1 MLSYVR
7 VDDRALKLAAS
18 SLLILILALILNG
31 AFAVEKSTASTAVD
45 HDVIIIGAGSAGQYA
60 AYELDYLGFDVLVL
74 EARPRRHG
82 MLHPPQVIGSTEV
95 HPMAESVTGSN
106 APNWHYADI
115 VDLDPNRLVRRYPWG
130 KNDDRLYSVNG
141 STVLGT
147 DVTRGKDP
155 EIYDYWDFYYDQSD
169 YTGPD
174 IDVETYLCDTL
185 AVCRG
190 DADFHL
196 YRSGFPGADWMTR
209 LDHIGMRSLAEMESL
224 WDLSG
229 GPQVFAY
236 SSWTDTLD
244 ELYFDDIVDKV
255 ELNHT
260 VTDVDTSGAV
270 AAVTAVDAKCSDC
283 HSQPGPNR
291 GVPIPDTGNHPRVT
305 MTANAVVSTLP
316 VGVLKAGDVTFTP
329 PLPASKLWALNHLG
343 VGNGGKMFLEFS
355 SRVWPTTTNI
365 FLTEGVAGYCWDYE
379 YRGGN
384 GGAVM
389 TCYTVGENADALDAM
404 GSDAARIS
412 AVVSDL
418 DTMYPGTPFS
428 GAFVTGFWKR
438 TDDMLHS
445 KGAYTY
451 PMPGSYPTDGSP
463 SAREVLAEPVGTTLY
478 FAGAPTHNSWA
489 STVVGALDTGL
500 RVAGE
505 IDADHDPVPEPRGS
519 TMLLAGAAF
528 LGLLYRRRVRGSRLG

>member
-1 MLSYVR
+1 LVEIFTETADDDML
-7 VDDRALKLAAS
+7 
-18 SLLILILALILNG
+18 
-31 AFAVEKSTASTAVD
+31 F
-45 HDVIIIGAGSAGQYA
+45 
-60 AYELDYLGFDVLVL
+60 
-74 EARPRRHG
+74 
-82 MLHPPQVIGSTEV
+82 
-95 HPMAESVTGSN
+95 
-106 APNWHYADI
+106 
-115 VDLDPNRLVRRYPWG
+115 
-130 KNDDRLYSVNG
+130 SVNG
-141 STVLGT
+141 STVLST
-147 DVTRGKDP
+147 KANMNSDP

-185 AVCRG
+185 DVCRG

-196 YRSGFPGADWMTR
+196 YRSGFPGADWLTR
-209 LDHIGMRSLAEMESL
+209 LDQIGMRSLAEMESL

-229 GPQVFAY
+229 GAQVFAY

-244 ELYFDDIVDKV
+244 ELYFNEIVDKV
-255 ELNHT
+255 QLNHT

-270 AAVTAVDAKCSDC
+270 AAVTAVDAKCSNC
-283 HSQPGPNR
+283 HAQPGPTR
-291 GVPIPDTGNHPRVT
+291 GVPIPVTGNHPRVT

-343 VGNGGKMFLEFS
+343 VGNGGKMFLQFS

-379 YRGGN
+379 YRGGD
-384 GGAVM
+384 GGTVM
-389 TCYTVGENADALDAM
+389 TCYTVGENADVLDAM
-404 GSDAARIS
+404 GSDNARLA
-412 AVVSDL
+412 AVVADL

-428 GAFVTGFWKR
+428 DAFVTGFWKR
-438 TDDMLHS
+438 TDDMFHS
-445 KGAYTY
+445 KGGYTY

-463 SAREVLAEPVGTTLY
+463 SAREVLAEPVGTALY

-489 STVVGALDTGL
+489 STVVGALDSGL

-528 LGLLYRRRVRGSRLG
+528 LGLLYRRRTRGLQLR